1 MDSSYSNF
9 EQNQE
14 QNIISFIVGQ
24 EYKSTSL
31 KDNRNYLTLAL
42 LSIVIAL
49 YHSLAIAFLI
59 QLHIDQL
66 MIAIVVFL
74 LCFILIILFNRIYFV
89 SKNRNS
95 KGSMLLP
102 TIYVLFYLILSFTVV
117 PQIFTYY
124 YLLDEITA
132 VKTGDSA
139 LKLFSALD
147 KVLKKITLN
156 EKKSLHDF
164 SFLIQG
170 LSTLFSTLGAIV
182 HYFITLNSKDEIE
195 VQSEQLRRKLENE
208 LIQKKQ
214 QYASLFN
221 QTPRIKNN
229 KDDPF
234 AEDEPDVIEQ
244 DLTSKK
250 EKLLTE
256 ILHLQDTLNNIV
268 T

>member
-1 MDSSYSNF
+1 METSYSNLN
-9 EQNQE
+9 QNQE

-24 EYKSTSL
+24 EYKSASTRE
-31 KDNRNYLTLAL
+31 NRNFLTLAL

-66 MIAIVVFL
+66 LISIIVFL
-74 LCFILIILFNRIYFV
+74 LCFVLIILFNRIYFV
-89 SKNRNS
+89 FKNRNS
-95 KGSMLLP
+95 NGSMLLT
-102 TIYVLFYLILSFTVV
+102 TIYILFYLILSFTVI
-117 PQIFTYY
+117 PQIFSYY
-124 YLLDEITA
+124 YLLDEILKLT
-132 VKTGDSA
+132 TGDSA
-139 LKLFSALD
+139 LKHFSALV
-147 KVLKKITLN
+147 KVHQKLN
-156 EKKSLHDF
+156 LSERKSLNDF
-164 SFLIQG
+164 SLLIQG
-170 LSTLFSTLGAIV
+170 LSLLFSILGAIV
-182 HYFITLNSKDEIE
+182 HHFINLNSKNEAEI
-195 VQSEQLRRKLENE
+195 QSEQLRKSLEFE
-208 LIQKKQ
+208 LLQKKQ

-234 AEDEPDVIEQ
+234 ADDSDLTQE

-250 EKLLTE
+250 EHLLKE